1 MCPRPGIGLAV
12 TVVLSGCPETP
23 SWSIA
28 SGAKEPSSGLCEV
41 GAVRVM
47 SPGGTPEVSVDMLA
61 ANDCDLRIV
70 DVRTRA
76 EVEASGVIPGSE
88 HVRLEH
94 VALHAS
100 GWKRDAPIVVVCRSG
115 RRSGAAARELT
126 EMGFEQAASLTGGVL
141 AWEQSGRELAPFV
154 RAAKPARPLPA
165 VRALCAEDIRAHVSD
180 RDRVR
185 RTKAAT
191 LLLHGTQACVDGRDA
206 HAIVGTPGGD
216 AGELV
221 LALATAEALGEF
233 RFSAEDV
240 ERVFAS
246 YIEAFGHFYLHTD
259 VHAAQRWLA
268 AAGIVVEGDTGLAE
282 MLRAPPVGSQ
292 EDLLATV
299 SKTAHV
305 GCGHLRLSL
314 QHSEDYGVRPA
325 LVRDVLE
332 AYFRRL
338 WSPDARLEFV
348 VLEGGHAES
357 AIVEVD
363 MGGPVHAYSNIPLV
377 SPRVGETEVFVVHP
391 QVSAFIR
398 RENAAFLLEA
408 VPSLMA
414 SGVDEQAF
422 LAAQHALAQQQLTE
436 TINRLAPHLPVFVA
450 EVRGDGFDVHPRKQ
464 PTHD

>member
-1 MCPRPGIGLAV
+1 PKALAV
-12 TVVLSGCPETP
+12 L
-23 SWSIA
+23 
-28 SGAKEPSSGLCEV
+28 
-41 GAVRVM
+41 
-47 SPGGTPEVSVDMLA
+47 SPGGTPEVSVDALA
-61 ANDCDLRIV
+61 ASGCNLRIV

-76 EVEASGVIPGSE
+76 EVAETGVIPGSE
-88 HVRLEH
+88 HVPVERI
-94 VALHAS
+94 ARGAS
-100 GWKRDAPIVVVCRSG
+100 RWEADASIVLVCRSG
-115 RRSGAAARELT
+115 RRSGAAAEELAQL
-126 EMGFEQAASLTGGVL
+126 GFTQVASLTGGLL
-141 AWEQSGRELAPFV
+141 AWEQSGRGLIPLIRVGNTASRRPVVRELS
-154 RAAKPARPLPA
+154 AA
-165 VRALCAEDIRAHVSD
+165 DIQVHVSD

-191 LLLHGTQACVDGRDA
+191 LLLHGTQACLDGRDA

-221 LALATAEALGEF
+221 LALATAEALGGV

-268 AAGIVVEGDTGLAE
+268 SAGVVVEDGADLSDL
-282 MLRAPPVGSQ
+282 LRSPPRARR
-292 EDLLATV
+292 EHLLATV
-299 SKTAHV
+299 SESEHV

-314 QHSEDYGVRPA
+314 QHPEAYGVRPA
-325 LVRDVLE
+325 LVRAVLV

-357 AIVEVD
+357 AVVEVD
-363 MGGPVHAYSNIPLV
+363 MGGPVHAYSSIPLV

-414 SGVDEQAF
+414 AGVDEPAF
-422 LAAQHALAQQQLTE
+422 LAAQRALAQQQLNE
-436 TINRLAPHLPVFVA
+436 TTHRLAPDLPVFVA
-450 EVRGDGFDVHPRKQ
+450 EVRGDEFEVYPQRQD
-464 PTHD
+464 THD